1 MKRLFALADEYL
13 DQSDWKVLAA
23 LKFCL
28 LSLGV
33 LIGLYAPRRYRRSL
47 TLTCVPLFL
56 LTYLPLM
63 DKLFRI
69 WREQNPPAQPA
80 QEEADSL

>member
-28 LSLGV
+28 LSLGM
-33 LIGLYAPRRYRRSL
+33 LIGMYAPKRYRLSL
-47 TLTCVPLFL
+47 TMTCIPLFL

-63 DKLFRI
+63 EKLVRI
-69 WREQNPPAQPA
+69 WKEQNPPPPEV
-80 QEEADSL
+80 QEEPAAL

>member
-28 LSLGV
+28 LSLGM
-33 LIGLYAPRRYRRSL
+33 LIGMYAPKRYRRSL
-47 TLTCVPLFL
+47 TMTCVPLFL

-63 DKLFRI
+63 EKLVRI
-69 WREQNPPAQPA
+69 WKDQNPPAPDP
-80 QEEADSL
+80 QEEPAAL